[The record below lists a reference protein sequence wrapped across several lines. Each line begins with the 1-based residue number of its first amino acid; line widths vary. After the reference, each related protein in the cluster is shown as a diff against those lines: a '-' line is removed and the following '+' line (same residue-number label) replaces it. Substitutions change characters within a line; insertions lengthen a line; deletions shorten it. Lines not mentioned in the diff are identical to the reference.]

1 MRKKFFKSY
10 TKEYSLEQLKNKV
23 LYYIN
28 YRIRSEKEV
37 LNKLKSLN
45 ASEENTA
52 VVMDELRQL
61 GLVNDERFISFFVRD
76 YIENKR
82 YGMSRVK
89 MELKNKGFADYLI
102 QDSLAEYLDEEE
114 YDSAQEAL
122 NLISAKYQNR
132 ITEDQKILAYLA
144 RRGFSYSDARK
155 ALDEFKRDAT

>member
-1 MRKKFFKSY
+1 MRKKFFKNY
-10 TKEYSLEQLKNKV
+10 DKEYSLEQIKNKI

-114 YDSAQEAL
+114 YDSAHEAL

-132 ITEDQKILAYLA
+132 ITEDQDH
-144 RRGFSYSDARK
+144 SYELITPQRK
-155 ALDEFKRDAT
+155 S